1 MGTRLEENSIYLQIF
16 SITIILSGVIFIEPA
31 PYDFLIL
38 LLLFIAVY
46 KNYLTYSK
54 EHFWPIIFLLIFI
67 ETNFISLYFIKDMY
81 SAIFFMLI
89 TIYCIV
95 MWATLVGIN
104 SYFGKKILSRIFNMY
119 ILSSLIVVIPGLITY
134 YYPLPFSDLLIYGD
148 SRIKSFF
155 KDPNVFGPFLI
166 PPTLYTLWL
175 IEKNSKIKMFVAI
188 LLFLLFTSGILL
200 SYSRAAW
207 GQFIL
212 SIIIY
217 FIARKDK
224 SIKTVKT
231 IFSLIIIGIPI
242 MIYIIFFTQAGKLFF
257 ERTSLQTYDQ
267 VRFSQQ
273 ERSLDY
279 FYHFPLGFGPGQSE
293 MILSQSTHSLF
304 IRIFSEY
311 GIIGLICFVIF
322 LTITLKRSFFLSK
335 NDLGEYKI
343 FYTIITASIIGV
355 IFNSFFVDTL
365 HWRHFWLLLSLPW
378 IPSNKINKEKI
389 NGGKNY

>member
-1 MGTRLEENSIYLQIF
+1 MDTTLEERSIYLKIF
-16 SITIILSGVIFIEPA
+16 SITIILSGIIFIEPA
-31 PYDFLIL
+31 PYDLLIL
-38 LLLFIAVY
+38 LLLFIAAF

-54 EHFWPIIFLLIFI
+54 EHFWPVIFLLVFI
-67 ETNFISLYFIKDMY
+67 ETNFVSIYFIKDMY
-81 SAIFFMLI
+81 SALFFMLI
-89 TIYCIV
+89 TFYCII

-119 ILSSLIVVIPGLITY
+119 ILSGLIVVIPGLIAY
-134 YYPLPFSDLLIYGD
+134 YYPLSFSEILIYGD

-175 IEKNSKIKMFVAI
+175 IEKNSKIKMFVAM
-188 LLFLLFTSGILL
+188 LLFLLFTSGVLL

-217 FIARKDK
+217 FIIRKDK

-231 IFSLIIIGIPI
+231 IVSLIIIGIPI

-257 ERTSLQTYDQ
+257 ERTSIQTYDQ

-273 ERSLDY
+273 ESSLDY
-279 FYHFPLGFGPGQSE
+279 LYKFPLGFGPGQSE

-304 IRIFSEY
+304 VRVLSEY
-311 GIIGLICFVIF
+311 GIIGIICFLIF
-322 LTITLKRSFFLSK
+322 LILTLKRSYFLSR

-343 FYTIITASIIGV
+343 FYAIITASIIGI

-378 IPSNKINKEKI
+378 IPSNRLYKEKF
-389 NGGKNY
+389 NGGKHY